1 MPKKSNLLKEL
12 GWDDALIKHFMIEDS
27 EFVESPHTEL
37 ETEVFDTNS
46 LTISYNAFASG
57 TAAVLTVNKK

>member
-12 GWDDALIKHFMIEDS
+12 GWDEALIKHFMIEDS

-37 ETEVFDTNS
+37 EAEVFDTNS

-57 TAAVLTVNKK
+57 TSAILTVNKK

>member
-1 MPKKSNLLKEL
+1 MPQKSNLLKEL

-27 EFVESPHTEL
+27 EFVEPPHAEL
-37 ETEVFDTNS
+37 KTEVFDTNS

-57 TAAVLTVNKK
+57 TSAVLEVRKK